1 MEDILDFSRKRIA
14 RLRKENG
21 ISARDLSLSIGQN
34 HAYINKI
41 ENGESNPTLVTIEYI
56 CQYFDIS
63 KKDFFDEEKTQP
75 DKINQLIHEVQGLDK
90 DTLELLTEI
99 AKRFR

>member
-41 ENGESNPTLVTIEYI
+41 ENGESNTTLVTIE
-56 CQYFDIS
+56 
-63 KKDFFDEEKTQP
+63 
-75 DKINQLIHEVQGLDK
+75 
-90 DTLELLTEI
+90 
-99 AKRFR
+99 